1 MNDLMFEFGTKTEQ
15 FVLTYDGVKKDDY
28 NLEDEKDLNEET

>member
-1 MNDLMFEFGTKTEQ
+1 MFEFGTKTEQ